1 MRERQDVIS
10 IVEASYALE
19 GSDQAWAQG
28 IADAL
33 QAFTRSS
40 CGCVAYG
47 GSLDPVRLD
56 FGAQAGNIYDMI
68 GGLRHAAQDP
78 AYLAAIGMLRLPV
91 DRILLSDMLPPDQLH
106 LGLLPGGREAGMNDG
121 LNVRAHPIDERFLV
135 VIGVGYDE
143 TPRLAPAERARWRML
158 AAHVE
163 AGYRLRQR
171 LRAMGLDQSAEPGSD
186 EAVLDPGGRVA
197 HADGSARSADA
208 LEALRG
214 AARAIDKARASAG
227 GRDHDALEAWR
238 ALVRGEW
245 SLVDAFDSDGRRY
258 LLARRNQ
265 PHARDPRGLTEQEA
279 AVAAYAAQGLS
290 NKLIAYTL
298 GTEPSTVST
307 QLTAAMRK
315 LGVASRPEL
324 ASRFDWVPLESLMGE
339 EG

>member
-1 MRERQDVIS
+1 MKARQDVIS
-10 IVEASYALE
+10 VVEASYALDA
-19 GSDQAWAQG
+19 SDEAWAQG
-28 IADAL
+28 IADSL
-33 QAFTRSS
+33 QAFTRSP
-40 CGCVAYG
+40 CGCVAYVG
-47 GSLDPVRLD
+47 CLDPVRLECA
-56 FGAQAGNIYDMI
+56 AQSGNTFDMI

-78 AYLAAIGMLRLPV
+78 AYLAAVAMLRLPV

-106 LGLLPGGREAGMNDG
+106 LGLLPGGREGGMNDG
-121 LNVRAHPIDERFLV
+121 LNVRAHPIDERHLV
-135 VIGVGYDE
+135 VFGVGFTE

-163 AGYRLRQR
+163 AGFRLRQR
-171 LRAMGLDQSAEPGSD
+171 LRAMGHARSVDPGSD

-197 HADGSARSADA
+197 HADGSASTADA
-208 LEALRG
+208 LEALRD
-214 AARAIDKARASAG
+214 AARTMDRARASAG
-227 GRDHDALEAWR
+227 GRDDGALAAWR

-245 SLVDAFDSDGRRY
+245 SLVDSFDSDGRRY

-324 ASRFDWVPLESLMGE
+324 ASRFDWVPLESLIGE